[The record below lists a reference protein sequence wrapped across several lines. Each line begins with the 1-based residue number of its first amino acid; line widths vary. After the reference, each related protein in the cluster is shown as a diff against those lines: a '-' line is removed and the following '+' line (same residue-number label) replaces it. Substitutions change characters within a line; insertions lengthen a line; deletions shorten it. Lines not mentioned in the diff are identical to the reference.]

1 MHYLLSYHNY
11 ANYRDECLA
20 SKNPVI
26 TERYFW
32 QELLFTRSSKTTLN
46 GQKHGFSC
54 ILPENNDTIRE
65 NSHKV
70 TIVSELSQNTQL
82 HSGTQTNRL
91 ASFEREPGVTSIRVE
106 NNMALVSVRFPD
118 AIPQSR
124 LRLLEILAQARVPI
138 NQVKLLP
145 EGLCF
150 VISENH
156 ASACKKLLNAEKGE
170 VSVFGDMA
178 LISTLAGAMRDLS
191 GVIAR
196 ICEALLSAS
205 IPNRQVGDAYDA
217 VLCLV
222 PSVDAERAVAA
233 LREQFGLATE
243 AIV

>member
-1 MHYLLSYHNY
+1 
-11 ANYRDECLA
+11 
-20 SKNPVI
+20 
-26 TERYFW
+26 
-32 QELLFTRSSKTTLN
+32 
-46 GQKHGFSC
+46 
-54 ILPENNDTIRE
+54 
-65 NSHKV
+65 
-70 TIVSELSQNTQL
+70 VSELSQNTQL
-82 HSGTQTNRL
+82 QTGADSNRL

-106 NNMALVSVRFPD
+106 NHMALVSVRF
-118 AIPQSR
+118 
-124 LRLLEILAQARVPI
+124 PI

-156 ASACKKLLNAEKGE
+156 ASACKKLLNDEKGE

-222 PSVDAERAVAA
+222 PSADAERAVAA

-243 AIV
+243 VVV

>member
-1 MHYLLSYHNY
+1 LHYHYRTIEAPPTEKQSHSKEIPYLLKGISGRKVCRNTGF
-11 ANYRDECLA
+11 LA
-20 SKNPVI
+20 WHRQTMVQFVKIRTKFYI
-26 TERYFW
+26 T
-32 QELLFTRSSKTTLN
+32 
-46 GQKHGFSC
+46 
-54 ILPENNDTIRE
+54 
-65 NSHKV
+65 
-70 TIVSELSQNTQL
+70 VSELSQNTQL
-82 HSGTQTNRL
+82 HTGVEPNRL

-106 NNMALVSVRFPD
+106 NHMALVSVRFPD

-124 LRLLEILAQARVPI
+124 LRLLDVLAQARVPI

-156 ASACKKLLNAEKGE
+156 ASACKKLLNDEKGE

-222 PSVDAERAVAA
+222 PSADAERAVAA

-243 AIV
+243 AVV